1 MSKWLAFDLG
11 TQTLGIALGQREG
24 FIFPRPVFRFP
35 KGAYQRVKQ
44 FIQKLM
50 VEEGVQHLVFGL
62 PLNMNGTSSDR
73 TLSVERFVKELK
85 ELLPNATI
93 ATTNEQLTTVEA
105 KERLARL
112 GYNEKKQKELV
123 DSMAAVIILEQ
134 YLKHHGT

>member
-11 TQTLGIALGQREG
+11 TQTLGIAVGQEKG

-35 KGAYQRVKQ
+35 KGSYGLVKQ
-44 FIQKLM
+44 FIQSLII
-50 VEEGVQHLVFGL
+50 EEHIHQLVFGL
-62 PLNMNGTSSDR
+62 PLNMNDTASER
-73 TLSVERFVKELK
+73 TLSVQRFVKELK
-85 ELLPNATI
+85 ELLPQVTI
-93 ATTNEQLTTVEA
+93 ETTNEQLTTVEA

-112 GYNEKKQKELV
+112 GYNEKQQKDLV